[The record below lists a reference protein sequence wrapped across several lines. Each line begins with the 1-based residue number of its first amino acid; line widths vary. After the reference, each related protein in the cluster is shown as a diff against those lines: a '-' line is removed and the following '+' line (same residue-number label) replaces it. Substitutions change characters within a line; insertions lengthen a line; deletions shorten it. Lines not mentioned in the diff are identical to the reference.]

1 MFKKNVLIA
10 CGGFTSEHDISLK
23 SGQTVKQCLSED
35 RWNVYLLE
43 ISKNQWILTNTSGQ
57 EFTFSVGDFSW
68 EIKGK
73 KQRADVVFNAIHG
86 APGENGQLAALLEL
100 LKIPH
105 TSCNSYTAALT
116 NNKRD
121 CLSVLREKGISTA
134 KHLYL
139 DQGMLYS
146 EDLIAKTLGFPLFVK
161 ANRAGS
167 SFGVFKVN
175 DLMALNE
182 AIRKAYL
189 EDTQLLLESAL
200 EGREV
205 SVGAYKNSEGIQ
217 VLPITEI
224 ITENDFFDYEAKYEG
239 KAKEI
244 TPAQLP
250 EDWESLVNRQMK
262 AIYKILNLNGLIRS
276 EFIFVGGIPHLL
288 EINTVPGMTE
298 ASIIPKQVAAR
309 GLELGIF
316 FESQLELAL
325 LKK

>member
-1 MFKKNVLIA
+1 MFKKNVIIA

-23 SGQTVKQCLSED
+23 SGQTVRKCLSED
-35 RWNVYLLE
+35 KWNIYFLE
-43 ISKNQWILTNTSGQ
+43 ITKNQWKLTNTSGQ
-57 EFTFSVGDFSW
+57 EFTFSIGDFSW

-73 KQRADVVFNAIHG
+73 KHRPDVVFNTIHG

-105 TSCNSYTAALT
+105 TSCDSYSAALT
-116 NNKRD
+116 YNKRD

-134 KHLYL
+134 KHFYL
-139 DQGMLYS
+139 DQGVPYS
-146 EDLIAKTLGFPLFVK
+146 EDLITKKLGFPLFVK

-175 DLMALNE
+175 DLKALKE
-182 AIRKAYL
+182 AIQKAYK
-189 EDTQLLLESAL
+189 EDSQLLLESAL

-205 SVGAYKNSEGIQ
+205 SVGAYRNSEGIQ

-250 EDWESLVNRQMK
+250 KDWESLVTSQMK
-262 AIYKILNLNGLIRS
+262 TIYKSLNLSGLIRS

>member
-1 MFKKNVLIA
+1 M
-10 CGGFTSEHDISLK
+10 
-23 SGQTVKQCLSED
+23 
-35 RWNVYLLE
+35 
-43 ISKNQWILTNTSGQ
+43 
-57 EFTFSVGDFSW
+57 
-68 EIKGK
+68 
-73 KQRADVVFNAIHG
+73 
-86 APGENGQLAALLEL
+86 AALLEL

-146 EDLIAKTLGFPLFVK
+146 EEIIVKTLGLPLFVK

-239 KAKEI
+239 
-244 TPAQLP
+244 L
-250 EDWESLVNRQMK
+250 SL
-262 AIYKILNLNGLIRS
+262 IHI
-276 EFIFVGGIPHLL
+276 
-288 EINTVPGMTE
+288 
-298 ASIIPKQVAAR
+298 
-309 GLELGIF
+309 
-316 FESQLELAL
+316 
-325 LKK
+325 